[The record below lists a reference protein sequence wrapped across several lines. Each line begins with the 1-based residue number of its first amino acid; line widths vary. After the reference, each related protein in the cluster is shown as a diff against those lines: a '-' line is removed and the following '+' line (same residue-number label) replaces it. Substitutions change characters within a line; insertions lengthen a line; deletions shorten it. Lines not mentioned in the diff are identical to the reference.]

1 MGGGEEGDDV
11 KSKRVIV
18 EARAVCNIS
27 CKGLGGSRVWRGQT
41 RAHLYDQRNGG
52 GDSNKINVTW
62 NLQNGSEGGVAEN
75 GGTEARTCKKVFPTY
90 QALSGNRSS
99 HSYNKKSLDMENK
112 YVSSSHTSASKGEG
126 LALGTSKQ
134 VPQKAHKCRTCN
146 KTFPRGQALGGTRQ
160 CTGRSQPNLLPP
172 NMKH

>member
-1 MGGGEEGDDV
+1 MAGGEEGDDV
-11 KSKRVIV
+11 KSRRVIV

-27 CKGLGGSRVWRGQT
+27 SKGLGGSRVWRGQT

-75 GGTEARTCKKVFPTY
+75 GGTGARSFRLY

-112 YVSSSHTSASKGEG
+112 YVSPSHTSASKGEG
-126 LALGTSKQ
+126 LAPGTSKQ
-134 VPQKAHKCRTCN
+134 VVQKPTSAGPARP
-146 KTFPRGQALGGTRQ
+146 FPRIRLLGTTRQ
-160 CTGRSQPNLLPP
+160 LTGRSQPNLLRP

>member
-1 MGGGEEGDDV
+1 MVGCSGSSGSPEIRKIIKIPMGGGEEGDDV
-11 KSKRVIV
+11 KSRRVIV

-75 GGTEARTCKKVFPTY
+75 GGTEARCPVCSRSFHSKKAIT
-90 QALSGNRSS
+90 
-99 HSYNKKSLDMENK
+99 
-112 YVSSSHTSASKGEG
+112 
-126 LALGTSKQ
+126 GT
-134 VPQKAHKCRTCN
+134 
-146 KTFPRGQALGGTRQ
+146 
-160 CTGRSQPNLLPP
+160 
-172 NMKH
+172 